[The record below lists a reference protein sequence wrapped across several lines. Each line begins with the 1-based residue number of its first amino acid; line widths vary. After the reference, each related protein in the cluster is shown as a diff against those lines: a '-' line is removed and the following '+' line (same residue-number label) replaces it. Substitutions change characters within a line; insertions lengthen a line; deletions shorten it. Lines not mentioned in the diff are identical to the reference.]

1 LAGTPA
7 GTAAAVNG
15 RRARVARPSALA
27 VAAVLS
33 IAGSVTAVYGQ
44 TLAPRFETVPCEAA
58 NRGGIESRMTCG
70 TVHVPRDH
78 AKPDAGSFA
87 LTVTILRSAEQPS
100 AADPVVWLSQWPPG
114 HLMILL
120 YTLEKVTK
128 QQSMPFAAG
137 RDFILVDA
145 RGSGKSE
152 PVLCPDLP
160 RQVKS
165 WSLVEGDAQAAVQ
178 RRQAYLDC
186 HDELIRQGID
196 LGHFGAA
203 VTARDMDWVR
213 RALGVERWNAYGL
226 ASGTPAA
233 LALTALYPE
242 TVRSLTLVSPTP
254 PEPSR
259 PRSTEFVAARDAL
272 FATCAQDAA
281 CARDYPDLA
290 GTYREVLK
298 RFDDKPAMLDGRPI
312 PVRPKDDGVRI
323 TGAVVE
329 LAAYHLVRSPEK
341 LRILPYIIAATAEGD
356 NDALAMATMFAS
368 MTANILTAD
377 ALATSVECHDR
388 PRLREALPAGAS
400 ILDRLDLY
408 GICDSWSKPGRVP
421 PMPESSSVPTL
432 ILGAPP
438 ALADQS
444 MASREIARRLGP
456 AARLMEVAGVDDDV
470 RNNNRCVWKVAA
482 EFIADP
488 TKEPDAS
495 CAAGAQPL
503 RFTPRAEGL
512 RGSVRIT
519 P

>member
-1 LAGTPA
+1 M
-7 GTAAAVNG
+7 NG
-15 RRARVARPSALA
+15 RRARMTRPRTLA
-27 VAAVLS
+27 VAVALS
-33 IAGSVTAVYGQ
+33 IAGWVTAAYGQ
-44 TLAPRFETVPCEAA
+44 TLAPRFETVPCEAG
-58 NRGGIESRMTCG
+58 NRGGIELRMTCG
-70 TVHVPRDH
+70 TVRVPRDH

-87 LTVTILRSAEQPS
+87 LAVTILRSAEQPS
-100 AADPVVWLSQWPPG
+100 TADPVVWLSQWPG
-114 HLMILL
+114 HVMILL
-120 YTLEKVTK
+120 YTLEKVNK
-128 QQSMPFAAG
+128 QPPMPFAAG
-137 RDFILVDA
+137 RDFIFVDA

-165 WSLVEGDAQAAVQ
+165 WSIVEGEAEAALQ
-178 RRQAYLDC
+178 RRQAYLAC

-196 LGHFGAA
+196 LSHFGAA
-203 VTARDMDWVR
+203 VIARDMDWVR

-226 ASGTPAA
+226 SSGTPAA

-254 PEPSR
+254 PEPSP
-259 PRSTEFVAARDAL
+259 PRSREFAAARDAF
-272 FATCAQDAA
+272 FAACAQDVA

-298 RFDDKPAMLDGRPI
+298 RFDEKPATFDVRPI
-312 PVRPKDDGVRI
+312 PVRPKDDRVSI

-329 LAAYHLVRSPEK
+329 LAVYHLVRSPEK
-341 LRILPYIIAATAEGD
+341 LRILPYIITATAEGD
-356 NDALAMATMFAS
+356 NHVLGMATMFAL

-388 PRLREALPAGAS
+388 PGLREALPTGAN

-408 GICDSWSKPGRVP
+408 GICDHWSKPVQVP
-421 PMPESSSVPTL
+421 PMPEGSRVPTL

-438 ALADQS
+438 ALAGQS
-444 MASREIARRLGP
+444 MASQEIARRIGP
-456 AARLMEVAGVDDDV
+456 AARLMEVSGVDADV
-470 RNNNRCVWKVAA
+470 RTNNQCVWKVAA

-488 TKEPDAS
+488 TNEPNAS

-512 RGSVRIT
+512 RGNIRIT